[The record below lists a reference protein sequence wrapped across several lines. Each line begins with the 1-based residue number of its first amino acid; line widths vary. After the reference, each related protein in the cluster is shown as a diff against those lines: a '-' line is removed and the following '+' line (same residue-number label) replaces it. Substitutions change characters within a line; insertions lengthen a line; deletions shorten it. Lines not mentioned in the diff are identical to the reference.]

1 MENLHSP
8 GKIVGERY
16 RIVAPLGE
24 GGFSTT
30 YEAEDLT
37 NYQRV
42 ALKALSLRY
51 LEDWKVLE
59 LFEREAKILAN
70 LNHPGIPK
78 YIDYFHEDTES
89 DRHFYLVQ
97 EIVSGTSLADLVA
110 SGWHATAAEVKDIA
124 TQVLEI
130 LDYLH
135 RLNPPVIHR
144 DIKPKNI
151 IRQSDG
157 KIFLVD
163 FGAVQDVYRNTM
175 TAGGTFVGTFGYM
188 PPEQYRGQAYFSSD
202 LYSLGATLIFLLTHR
217 SPADL
222 PQKRLKI
229 SFRQRVQIAPYF
241 ADWLEKMV
249 EPAAEDRFQT
259 AKEAL
264 KALNERPSNS
274 SAKEALKALNE
285 KQPELS
291 VISALSLSRQKPAGS
306 KINLR
311 RNSRLLVAE
320 IPSPG
325 FTIETLGL
333 TVFAFFWN
341 AIILPFFLGAIF
353 HGGSFF
359 TLFIL
364 PHVCIGL
371 WLIGQIL
378 FAIAGKI
385 RLEIDSQKFSLQWSI
400 GSRPIYSFKGST
412 AAISKVEVDT
422 QVSSKGR
429 KTITCA
435 IWEGIR
441 QHKFGSMMKLVE
453 KEWLVEEISSFVKSL
468 RKL

>member
-8 GKIVGERY
+8 GKVVGERY

-42 ALKALSLRY
+42 AFKALSLRY

-97 EIVSGTSLADLVA
+97 EIVSGTSLADLIA

-241 ADWLEKMV
+241 ADWLEKML
-249 EPAAEDRFQT
+249 EPTAEDRFQT

-264 KALNERPSNS
+264 KALNERPNNLSFIS
-274 SAKEALKALNE
+274 S
-285 KQPELS
+285 
-291 VISALSLSRQKPAGS
+291 LSLSRQKPAGS
-306 KINLR
+306 KIKLR
-311 RNSRLLVAE
+311 KNSRFLVAE
-320 IPSPG
+320 IPPSG
-325 FTIETLGL
+325 FTLEVIGL
-333 TVFAFFWN
+333 TFFAVFWN

-359 TLFIL
+359 ILFIL

-371 WLIGQIL
+371 WLIGRIL

-453 KEWLVEEISSFVKSL
+453 KEWLVEEISSFLKSL
-468 RKL
+468 R

>member
-1 MENLHSP
+1 MEKLHLP
-8 GKIVGERY
+8 GTIVGDRCSERMVRY

-30 YEAEDLT
+30 YEAENLT

-70 LNHPGIPK
+70 LKHPGIPQ
-78 YIDYFHEDTES
+78 YIDYFSEDTE
-89 DRHFYLVQ
+89 DNRHFYLVQ
-97 EIVSGTSLADLVA
+97 EMVSGTSLAELVA
-110 SGWHATAAEVKDIA
+110 SGWHATAAEVKDVA
-124 TQVLEI
+124 TQVLSI
-130 LDYLH
+130 LNYLH
-135 RLNPPVIHR
+135 TLNPAVIHR

-202 LYSLGATLIFLLTHR
+202 LYSLGASLLFLLTHR

-229 SFRQRVQIAPYF
+229 SFRDRVQITPYF
-241 ADWLEKMV
+241 ADWLEKML

-264 KALNERPSNS
+264 KALT
-274 SAKEALKALNE
+274 E
-285 KQPELS
+285 KPTNLS
-291 VISALSLSRQKPAGS
+291 VISALSLSGQKPAGS
-306 KINLR
+306 KIKLR
-311 RNSRLLVAE
+311 KNSRLLVAE
-320 IPSPG
+320 IPPPG
-325 FTIETLGL
+325 FTIENVGL
-333 TVFAFFWN
+333 AFFALVWN
-341 AIILPFFLGAIF
+341 VISLPFFFGPILF
-353 HGGSFF
+353 GGWILSLF
-359 TLFIL
+359 TLAHF
-364 PHVCIGL
+364 VVGL
-371 WLIGQIL
+371 WLIGMVL

-385 RLEIDSQKFSLQWSI
+385 RLEIDPHKFSLNWI
-400 GSRPIYSFKGST
+400 LGSHTIRSFKGST
-412 AAISKVEVDT
+412 TSISKVEVDT
-422 QVSSKGR
+422 KVNSKGQR
-429 KTITCA
+429 TITCA
-435 IWEGIR
+435 IWEGVR
-441 QHKFGSMMKLVE
+441 QHKFASMLKIVE
-453 KEWLVEEISSFVKSL
+453 KEWLVAEIDSFLKSL
-468 RKL
+468 R